1 VSCCCEEDELRRGFS
16 YLLREGNTLMLQ
28 MIKRKAE
35 GCQRGVPE
43 QEVGLGLTAFTGGV
57 WMVDI

>member
-1 VSCCCEEDELRRGFS
+1 
-16 YLLREGNTLMLQ
+16 MLQ

-43 QEVGLGLTAFTGGV
+43 QKVGLGLTAFTGVV
-57 WMVDI
+57 WMVDMEVMKETGQRQ